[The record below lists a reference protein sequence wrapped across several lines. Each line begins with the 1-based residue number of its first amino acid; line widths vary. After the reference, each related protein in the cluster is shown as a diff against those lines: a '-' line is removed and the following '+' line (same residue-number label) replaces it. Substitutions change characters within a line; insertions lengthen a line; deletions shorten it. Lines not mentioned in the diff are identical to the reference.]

1 MNNDSTPSYAPAQA
15 SPEAPQPPTTSQG
28 QNNAPAGGA
37 IGASASDK
45 SIILTPA
52 QQRAQA
58 QTKKKH
64 EFVNYLMNN
73 LDLIIYSELCILY
86 YMESVSATILK
97 YVMILTIFSC
107 SFFRLLIRVLSQM
120 VFLSPKPNFVP
131 PMPQHRPYI
140 GSIFGPNIIC
150 ILLHVFTARS
160 EAGEAMR
167 GYLHGGIIID
177 LIGQKGPTSKLHL
190 VLLDILILLL
200 QCLMLTVHVE
210 RERLSGLLTA
220 FTKVTPLTDQPRAE
234 VISTQNIDAEER
246 GIMGETDAA
255 TEMPGGTRASRIEP
269 QESFVRRL
277 VVDEVEEEDMERAQ
291 LLGEPLPR
299 EDPED
304 NHPLD
309 MFFAGTAIIADLHI
323 IDTLKKQW
331 ADYGN
336 ASASALQTVGFS
348 AEFAATTANRRINAA
363 SERIQRS
370 VESLSGSG

>member
-1 MNNDSTPSYAPAQA
+1 MNNDSTASSAPAP
-15 SPEAPQPPTTSQG
+15 SSSEESQPPTTSQG
-28 QNNAPAGGA
+28 QSNASTGEATGA
-37 IGASASDK
+37 AAETSARERPVV
-45 SIILTPA
+45 LTPA
-52 QQRAQA
+52 QKKAQA

-64 EFVNYLMNN
+64 EFVNNLMNN

-86 YMESVSATILK
+86 YMD
-97 YVMILTIFSC
+97 C

-150 ILLHVFTARS
+150 ILLHIFTARS

-200 QCLMLTVHVE
+200 QCFMLTVHVE
-210 RERLSGLLTA
+210 RERLTGILTA
-220 FTKVTPLTDQPRAE
+220 FTKGTPVSDQPRAA
-234 VISTQNIDAEER
+234 VVSTHDIDAEER
-246 GIMGETDAA
+246 GVMGSDEM
-255 TEMPGGTRASRIEP
+255 TEMPRETETSGPDSGLA
-269 QESFVRRL
+269 FDRRL
-277 VVDEVEEEDMERAQ
+277 VMDEVEEEELMERAQ
-291 LLGEPLPR
+291 LLDEPPPR
-299 EDPED
+299 EEPED
-304 NHPLD
+304 DHPLD
-309 MFFAGTAIIADLHI
+309 IFFTGTAVVADFHI
-323 IDTLKKQW
+323 VDTLKKQW

-363 SERIQRS
+363 SERLQRS
-370 VESLSGSG
+370 VESLSGSV